1 MSSSRVA
8 FVREFERHLTLPVV
22 QRWYGTLR
30 ERDAAVLAA
39 FPDPAA
45 LRRFLHSA
53 ERADDRKPRVWRL
66 LVQRLQVDRAPEAV
80 TYVLGLLE
88 PALGALADRVAGD
101 DLDPDD
107 VWQETVVGAL
117 QALANPK
124 LPQRGAVLAGL
135 VRDTY
140 KHLCGWLRHELAK
153 TEVEGPL
160 VELPYESDFDAP
172 RGSDEEALL
181 ADWCR
186 QAGVSLEAAALLRAT
201 RLDGK
206 RLSCFAPARSAAY
219 ERLRRRRVAAEARLH
234 AWRHRAASHGAT
246 RLVR

>member
-8 FVREFERHLTLPVV
+8 FVREFERQLRSPGL
-22 QRWYGTLR
+22 QRWFEALR
-30 ERDAAVLAA
+30 EGDEAVLAA
-39 FPDPAA
+39 FSDPAA
-45 LRRFLHSA
+45 LRRFLQSA
-53 ERADDRKPRVWRL
+53 DRADARKPQVWRL
-66 LVQRLQVDRAPEAV
+66 LVQRLQVDRSPEAV

-88 PALGALADRVAGD
+88 PALGALADRVAGN

-107 VWQETVVGAL
+107 VWQETVVGVL

-140 KHLCGWLRHELAK
+140 KHLCGWLRHELTK
-153 TEVEGPL
+153 TEAEGPL

-172 RGSDEEALL
+172 KGSDEEALL

-186 QAGVSLEAAALLRAT
+186 QAGVSLEDAALLRAT
-201 RLDGK
+201 RLEGT

-234 AWRHRAASHGAT
+234 AWRR
-246 RLVR
+246 